1 MEKLDFSID
10 SLGEPLIKS
19 PLKEAD
25 FVEDSERVIYS
36 NDPAE
41 ILEQQKNF
49 GELFAFE
56 KAGPRKMIYHDPS
69 WSKAAI
75 LTAGGLCPGLNDVI
89 KSLTMTLKKR
99 YRVPV
104 VYGIRYG
111 YAGLNPDNRYEP
123 MILDDENVDDI
134 HCDGGTIL
142 GSSRGNQDEKI
153 IVNTLMRMDI
163 NMLFCIGGD
172 GTLRGAQAI
181 AEEVKRRKLSISVIA
196 IPKTIDNDI
205 SFIDK
210 SFGFETAVY
219 STNSIISSAHNEAKG
234 AVNGVGLVHLMGRDS
249 GFIAAFASLANSVV
263 NYCLVPEEPFTLDD
277 GGPNDLIRSLI
288 PRLKFRKHAVIVVAE
303 GAGQEF
309 FADNE
314 KRLDKSGNILKNNI
328 GLFLKDKITEAASK
342 YGIEAN
348 IKYFDPS
355 YMIRSI
361 PAHGTD
367 SVFCLMLAQHAAH
380 AAMLGRTNL
389 VIGHWN
395 AAFTH
400 VPITLATSKR
410 KKIELKSQLW
420 RSVRSLTWP
429 EYQM

>member
-1 MEKLDFSID
+1 MEKIDFAID

-25 FVEDSERVIYS
+25 FVEDSEKVIYS
-36 NDPAE
+36 NDPIE
-41 ILEQQKNF
+41 ILEQQQEFNEF
-49 GELFAFE
+49 FSFE
-56 KAGPRKMIYHDPS
+56 KAGPRRMIYHDPS

-123 MILDDENVDDI
+123 LILDDDNVDDI
-134 HCDGGTIL
+134 HSDGGTIL
-142 GSSRGNQDEKI
+142 GSSRGNQDEKV

-172 GTLRGAQAI
+172 GTLRGAHAI
-181 AEEVKRRKLSISVIA
+181 AEEVKRRKLSISVIG

-219 STNSIISSAHNEAKG
+219 STNTIISSAHNEAKG

-263 NYCLVPEEPFTLDD
+263 NYCLVPEEKFTLDD
-277 GGPNDLIRSLI
+277 GGPNDLIRSLV
-288 PRLKFRKHAVIVVAE
+288 PRLKERKHAVIVVAE

-309 FADNE
+309 FDLT
-314 KRLDKSGNILKNNI
+314 KKTIDKSGNVLNNNI
-328 GLFLKDKITEAASK
+328 GLYLKDKIKDAAAK
-342 YGIEAN
+342 YNIEIN
-348 IKYFDPS
+348 VKYFDPS

-380 AAMLGRTNL
+380 AAMLGRTNM
-389 VIGHWN
+389 VVGHWN

-400 VPITLATSKR
+400 VPIALSTSKR

-429 EYQM
+429 EYQ